1 MMIITGYSGSSYLP
15 VIAVLGRRN
24 IYVITTWT
32 LMITLPFVLIAGSGF
47 YFWNIRTIKLR
58 SLFTMNNMI
67 RIMINGVLVDVIIV
81 LLLFSVQLTLISHVI
96 LIFNMYRP
104 ITLCYKIITKQR
116 VLNVEKKGII
126 LTFIG
131 WVLLICDSDLSSSD
145 QIK

>member
-32 LMITLPFVLIAGSGF
+32 LMITLSFVLIAGSGF

-116 VLNVEKKGII
+116 VLTVEKKGII

>member
-32 LMITLPFVLIAGSGF
+32 LMITLSFVLIAGSGF